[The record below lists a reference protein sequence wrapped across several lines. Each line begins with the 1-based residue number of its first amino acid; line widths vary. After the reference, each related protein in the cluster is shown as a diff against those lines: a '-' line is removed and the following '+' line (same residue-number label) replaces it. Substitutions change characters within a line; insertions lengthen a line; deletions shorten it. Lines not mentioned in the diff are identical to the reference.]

1 MLRTDNQKLKV
12 RDAWTWVQNNFNL
25 RFGTESTKDAL
36 RKKFSYLRT
45 KNRTKAVLE
54 KEEKN
59 KKKTA
64 KTFAEFQRFNSKTG
78 GGPGIDPPNED
89 GEDQPHEDLLP
100 FDVEESLKV

>member
-1 MLRTDNQKLKV
+1 MK
-12 RDAWTWVQNNFNL
+12 DAWTWVHNNINL
-25 RFGTESTKDAL
+25 RFGTQFYKEIL
-36 RKKFSYLRT
+36 RKKFSYLR
-45 KNRTKAVLE
+45 KQIDPKLSQ
-54 KEEKN
+54 KKKKQN